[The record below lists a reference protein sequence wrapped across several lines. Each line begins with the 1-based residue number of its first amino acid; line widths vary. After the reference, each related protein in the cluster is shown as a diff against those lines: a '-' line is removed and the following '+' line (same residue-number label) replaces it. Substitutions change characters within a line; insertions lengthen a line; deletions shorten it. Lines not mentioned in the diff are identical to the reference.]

1 MIRKEAGISIVEFMT
16 VIAVIAILCAIAVPG
31 YIGWLPRYRLST
43 AARDVLSDLEFARAT
58 AIRVNGPVVMA
69 FDTDNDTYRIWAD
82 NGALINRD
90 NWNQDG
96 DEPTLRTRETP
107 PGILIS
113 TADFGGNPRIR
124 FTGNGLPEV
133 QTNPPSLGGGS
144 VTLANTN
151 ESRVV
156 LLSVGGKARIE

>member
-1 MIRKEAGISIVEFMT
+1 MIRKEAGISIVEVMT

-69 FDTDNDTYRIWAD
+69 FNPDNDSYRIWAD
-82 NGALINRD
+82 TGALINRG

-96 DEPTLRTRETP
+96 DEPTLRNRETP
-107 PGILIS
+107 PGIFINA
-113 TADFGGNPRIR
+113 ADFDGNPQIR
-124 FTGNGLPEV
+124 FAGNGLPEV

-144 VTLANTN
+144 VTLANTQDN
-151 ESRVV
+151 RVV
-156 LLSVGGKARIE
+156 LLSVGGKARIQ